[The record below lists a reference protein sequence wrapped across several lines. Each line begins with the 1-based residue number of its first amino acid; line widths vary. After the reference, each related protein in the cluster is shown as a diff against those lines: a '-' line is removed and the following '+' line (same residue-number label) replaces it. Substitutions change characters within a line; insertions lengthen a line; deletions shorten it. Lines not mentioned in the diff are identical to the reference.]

1 MCNGQ
6 AESDFPGA
14 TLGSHPFF
22 DGEKGSSEPGQ
33 EDNGLSASDHAGSGS
48 ARKIGLSC
56 HSHHSEAG
64 CGTGFGDGRTEVIR
78 RCSNAVTEAED
89 NSKEKALARPG
100 LGLHP
105 MLLF

>member
-1 MCNGQ
+1 MDKQ
-6 AESDFPGA
+6 SQTFREPPLGA
-14 TLGSHPFF
+14 TLSSMVR
-22 DGEKGSSEPGQ
+22 KGSSEPGQ

-48 ARKIGLSC
+48 ARKIWLSC